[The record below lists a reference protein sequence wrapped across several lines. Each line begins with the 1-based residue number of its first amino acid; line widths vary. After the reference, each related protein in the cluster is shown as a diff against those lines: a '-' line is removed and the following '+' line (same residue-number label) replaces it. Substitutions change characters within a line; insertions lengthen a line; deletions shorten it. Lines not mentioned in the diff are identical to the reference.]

1 MDREGVRDRS
11 SEAYPGVYG
20 SNAAG
25 LAAIRNSPRRKNSVR
40 VNATAVAQ
48 MIGRMIQE
56 PATAFE
62 LVEISGLSLNTVR
75 HYLNALR
82 KAKAA
87 YIYDWTECRTGVRTT
102 KVWAVGD
109 KPDAKKPQ
117 PKSNKEI
124 CAKYRAKM
132 KHLKLV
138 QQMTGQIK

>member
-40 VNATAVAQ
+40 VNATCVAQ
-48 MIGRMIQE
+48 MIGRMIEE
-56 PATAFE
+56 PSTIYE
-62 LVEISGLSLNTVR
+62 LIEISGLSLNTVR
-75 HYLNALR
+75 LYLNTLK
-82 KAKAA
+82 KAKAV
-87 YIYDWTECRTGVRTT
+87 YIHDWTENRFGVRTT
-102 KVWAVGD
+102 KVWAIGN
-109 KPDAKKPQ
+109 KPDAKKP
-117 PKSNKEI
+117 PRKKNKEI
-124 CAKYRAKM
+124 TAKYRAKM